1 MESTRPSFHVEFQ
14 KKKSIRKL
22 NPTFTETCTLVL
34 LCTNVKCDN
43 DVLLGSAIIDH
54 AVELVTES
62 CEDHKGLPGV
72 NLFNVS
78 DTQGPYAS
86 STHETRL

>member
-1 MESTRPSFHVEFQ
+1 MESTRPSFYVEFQ
-14 KKKSIRKL
+14 KKKSTRKL

-34 LCTNVKCDN
+34 LCTNVKYDN